1 MGFVRHGC
9 RGRDKPGS
17 IFLLGSDLSIASDHQ
32 PVRQGPEGTVSLD
45 LLFPNAGVVVPLPLL
60 LLLGLILGTL
70 SGFFGVGGGFL
81 ITGGLLVF
89 GVPPVFAVGTGLTLI
104 MGSSIINTLKHRRM
118 GNVDVKL
125 GVLLVCGTIPALF
138 LAQSI
143 IRLLSAAGVV
153 ESAIRYIYV
162 VVLAIL
168 AIFIIYDF
176 LKTRRP
182 QAQLEGEVSTAGL
195 ARRIQSMRIPPHSV
209 RVPGFGTVSTYISLP
224 VSGIKGISVFVPL
237 VAGVATGLFAGLLG
251 AGGGTILMP
260 MLIFLVGVPTTVA
273 IGTDL
278 FQIVITGS
286 MGTLIKAYSNE
297 VDLLMV
303 VIMLVSASAGA
314 QLGTAANRLVDPAR
328 IRILFGLTVLSG
340 SIAVGMEQASYIVS
354 NADYL
359 SKAADW
365 MLLGFGGLICL
376 VIAGMAL
383 NAQMGRRG
391 NQEAES
397 VKGPENNADN

>member
-1 MGFVRHGC
+1 
-9 RGRDKPGS
+9 
-17 IFLLGSDLSIASDHQ
+17 
-32 PVRQGPEGTVSLD
+32 LD

-125 GVLLVCGTIPALF
+125 GVLLVFGTIPALF

-162 VVLAIL
+162 VVLASL
-168 AIFIIYDF
+168 AIFIICDF

-195 ARRIQSMRIPPHSV
+195 ARRIQSMRIPPHSI

-278 FQIVITGS
+278 FQIIITGS

-303 VIMLVSASAGA
+303 AIMLVSASAGA

-340 SIAVGMEQASYIVS
+340 SIAVGMEQASYIAS

-383 NAQMGRRG
+383 NVQMGRRG

>member
-1 MGFVRHGC
+1 M
-9 RGRDKPGS
+9 
-17 IFLLGSDLSIASDHQ
+17 
-32 PVRQGPEGTVSLD
+32 D

-182 QAQLEGEVSTAGL
+182 QAQLEGEGEVSTAGL

-278 FQIVITGS
+278 FQIIITGS

-303 VIMLVSASAGA
+303 AIMLVSASAGA

>member
-1 MGFVRHGC
+1 M
-9 RGRDKPGS
+9 
-17 IFLLGSDLSIASDHQ
+17 
-32 PVRQGPEGTVSLD
+32 
-45 LLFPNAGVVVPLPLL
+45 
-60 LLLGLILGTL
+60 
-70 SGFFGVGGGFL
+70 
-81 ITGGLLVF
+81 
-89 GVPPVFAVGTGLTLI
+89 
-104 MGSSIINTLKHRRM
+104 
-118 GNVDVKL
+118 
-125 GVLLVCGTIPALF
+125 
-138 LAQSI
+138 
-143 IRLLSAAGVV
+143 
-153 ESAIRYIYV
+153 
-162 VVLAIL
+162 
-168 AIFIIYDF
+168 
-176 LKTRRP
+176 
-182 QAQLEGEVSTAGL
+182 
-195 ARRIQSMRIPPHSV
+195 
-209 RVPGFGTVSTYISLP
+209 
-224 VSGIKGISVFVPL
+224 
-237 VAGVATGLFAGLLG
+237 ATGLFAGLLG

-303 VIMLVSASAGA
+303 AIMLVSASAGA

>member
-1 MGFVRHGC
+1 M
-9 RGRDKPGS
+9 
-17 IFLLGSDLSIASDHQ
+17 
-32 PVRQGPEGTVSLD
+32 D
-45 LLFPNAGVVVPLPLL
+45 LLFPNAGVAVSLPLL

-81 ITGGLLVF
+81 ITGGLIVF

-104 MGSSIINTLKHRRM
+104 MGSSIINTLKHRRI
-118 GNVDVKL
+118 GNVDLKL
-125 GVLLVCGTIPALF
+125 GLLLVCGTIPALF
-138 LAQSI
+138 LAQWI
-143 IRLLSAAGVV
+143 IQLLSAAGVV

-162 VVLAIL
+162 VVLAVL
-168 AIFIIYDF
+168 GTFIIYDF
-176 LKTRRP
+176 LRTRRP
-182 QAQLEGEVSTAGL
+182 RAHQEGEVSTAGL
-195 ARRIQSMRIPPHSV
+195 TRRIQSMRIPPHSV
-209 RVPGFGTVSTYISLP
+209 RVPGFGTVSTYVSLP

-303 VIMLVSASAGA
+303 AIMLVSASAGA